1 MLAALVLSR
10 LGLSLRCGLAGV
22 SAWGAIARNEPS
34 KRSEIVH
41 DIWYMPDAEGGTSLR
56 WAALRIGHM
65 KLLQGSG
72 ANDWVRPKP
81 DPRAIAVGKNGYSY
95 RLVSQAA

>member
-1 MLAALVLSR
+1 MSV
-10 LGLSLRCGLAGV
+10 GV

-72 ANDWVRPKP
+72 ANDWVRPLTLL
-81 DPRAIAVGKNGYSY
+81 AS
-95 RLVSQAA
+95 RLKRIERSRDEQWGRNRLRVV

>member
-1 MLAALVLSR
+1 MLAALVSSR
-10 LGLSLRCGLAGV
+10 LGLILRSGLAGV

-41 DIWYMPDAEGGTSLR
+41 DIWYMPDGEGGTSLR

-81 DPRAIAVGKNGYSY
+81 DPRAIERSGRMGT
-95 RLVSQAA
+95 RIF

>member
-1 MLAALVLSR
+1 M
-10 LGLSLRCGLAGV
+10 

-56 WAALRIGHM
+56 WAALRMGHM

-81 DPRAIAVGKNGYSY
+81 GRCGIDLWHRLISQPSLTLAQLSGREEWVEYSY

>member
-1 MLAALVLSR
+1 MSV
-10 LGLSLRCGLAGV
+10 GV

-81 DPRAIAVGKNGYSY
+81 DPRAIERSEKWV
-95 RLVSQAA
+95 LVSFGPLRLRDGCWLRRCTTCRPT

>member
-1 MLAALVLSR
+1 MP
-10 LGLSLRCGLAGV
+10 AGV

-72 ANDWVRPKP
+72 ANDWVRPLTNLQV
-81 DPRAIAVGKNGYSY
+81 DRNGS
-95 RLVSQAA
+95 SGQGMNSGDGTD

>member
-1 MLAALVLSR
+1 MLAALLLPR
-10 LGLSLRCGLAGV
+10 LGLNLRSGLAGV

-41 DIWYMPDAEGGTSLR
+41 DIWYMPDGEGGTSLR

-81 DPRAIAVGKNGYSY
+81 DPRAIERS
-95 RLVSQAA
+95 